1 MHFTDSSGEFSLLL
15 YANAQS
21 YIKERMPMVHQA
33 LQMLVA
39 SEHFEVVDS
48 SDPDHHFS
56 NIRLDMFNRF
66 SERVSNTF

>member
-1 MHFTDSSGEFSLLL
+1 
-15 YANAQS
+15 
-21 YIKERMPMVHQA
+21 MVHQA

-39 SEHFEVVDS
+39 PEHFEVVDS